1 MFGSPFLWRFSR
13 GVQLSKTV
21 DNYLYHALLALK
33 QSNKSNE
40 EESFQKSSEEEK
52 VLSLFTAIDY
62 KVVELNKGYRL
73 ERTMELWNCP
83 GKAYPKEIILV

>member
-1 MFGSPFLWRFSR
+1 MFESPFLWKFSR
-13 GVQLSKTV
+13 GVRFSKTV

-52 VLSLFTAIDY
+52 VLSLFTDINY
-62 KVVELNKGYRL
+62 KVLKEEVVEEN
-73 ERTMELWNCP
+73 
-83 GKAYPKEIILV
+83 